1 MYIFTKLNLYFMKVT
16 ILGSG
21 TSQGVPVIACDCD
34 VCLSKDPKDKRLRT
48 SIMVEID
55 NNTIVIDT
63 GPDFRTQMLNEKVQK
78 LDAVLFTHEH
88 KDHVAGLDDVRAFN
102 YKWKKD
108 IEVYATARVSDALK
122 REFHYVF
129 SDVRYPGTPR
139 VNMNLI
145 SNTDFNIG
153 KTTVKPIEALHHKL
167 PIFGYK
173 IKNLAYLTDV
183 SYISPSEKKKL
194 FGLDLL
200 IIDALRKEQHLSHFS
215 LSQALK
221 LIHEVKPKNSRL
233 IHMSHYIGKHS
244 DLIKELPLN
253 VLPSYDGEVIFL

>member
-1 MYIFTKLNLYFMKVT
+1 MKVT

-48 SIMVEID
+48 SIMVEVD

-108 IEVYATARVSDALK
+108 IEVYATERVSDALK

-145 SNTDFNIG
+145 SNTDFYIN
-153 KTTVKPIEALHHKL
+153 KTKVKPIEALHHRL

-183 SYISPSEKKKL
+183 SYISSSEKKKL
-194 FGLDLL
+194 FGVDLL

-215 LSQALK
+215 LNQALK
-221 LIHEVKPKNSRL
+221 LIDEVKPKNSRL

-244 DLIKELPLN
+244 DLVKELPLN